1 MKKLINFFKDE
12 EGVTM
17 VEYGLIAAL
26 ISIVAISILV
36 LMSTEVKR
44 IYQAILDAL
53 EQAPT
58 GGGTSS

>member
-17 VEYGLIAAL
+17 VEYSLLAAL

-36 LMSTEVKR
+36 LMSAEVKR

-53 EQAPT
+53 KLAPT
-58 GGGTSS
+58 S